1 MNSPTP
7 TRRRPWLRFV
17 RRWVLFLGLLWL
29 GAVVVLKSLENRL
42 VYFPLRAAESWEPP
56 PDPRTED
63 VWLASS
69 DGTKL
74 HAWFL
79 PHDGPGAVLVS
90 HGNGGNLSHRGT
102 LMRNLHRHLGRPVL
116 AYDYPGYGKSDGR
129 PTEAGCY
136 LAGEAAYRWLTGE
149 RKVPADRVVLLGESL
164 GGGVAVELATRHDH
178 EALALMFTFTSLP
191 AAARCHYPWV
201 PCGALMANRFDN
213 LSKIGRVRRPV
224 FVAHGTADEV
234 IPFRQGEELFA
245 AANEPKRF
253 LPIEGGTHNIGP
265 DERFYAELRRFL
277 DEQE

>member
-1 MNSPTP
+1 MTP
-7 TRRRPWLRFV
+7 PATRRRWPRSV
-17 RRWVLFLGLLWL
+17 GRWAVFLALLWL
-29 GAVVVLKSLENRL
+29 GAVVVLKALENQL

-56 PDPRTED
+56 PDPQTQD
-63 VWLASS
+63 VWLTSS

-102 LMRNLHRHLGRPVL
+102 LMKNLHRHLGRSVL

-136 LAGEAAYRWLTGE
+136 LAGEAAHRWLTDE

-178 EALALMFTFTSLP
+178 EALVLMFTFTSLP
-191 AAARCHYPWV
+191 AAASCHYPWV
-201 PCGALMANRFDN
+201 PCGLLMANRFDN
-213 LSKIGRVRRPV
+213 LSKIGRLTRPV
-224 FVAHGTADEV
+224 FITHGTADEV

-253 LPIEGGTHNIGP
+253 LPIQGATHNIGP
-265 DERFYAELRRFL
+265 DVRFYAELRRFL
-277 DEQE
+277 DEQK